1 MAVAPRFFITEHFVR
16 SPGPGGQNVNKVA
29 TAVELRVDV
38 GASALADDVK
48 ARLRKLA
55 GSRMTADGILIIHA
69 HQHRTQA
76 RNREAARARLDD
88 LIERASRRP
97 RPRRA
102 TKPSAMAR
110 ERRVQAKKTR
120 GVLKRFRTQT
130 GKRSDED

>member
-1 MAVAPRFFITEHFVR
+1 MAVAPRFITEHFVR

-55 GSRMTADGILIIHA
+55 GARMTADGILIIHA

-76 RNREAARARLDD
+76 KNREAARARLDD

-110 ERRVQAKKTR
+110 ERRVQTKKTR
-120 GVLKRFRTQT
+120 GALKRSRTQT
-130 GKRSDED
+130 NKRSDED